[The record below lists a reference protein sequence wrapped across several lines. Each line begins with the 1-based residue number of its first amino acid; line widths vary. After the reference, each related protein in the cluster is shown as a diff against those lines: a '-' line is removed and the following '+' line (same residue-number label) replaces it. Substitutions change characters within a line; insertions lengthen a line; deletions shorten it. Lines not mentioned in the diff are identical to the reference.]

1 LAGLIKTKVRYLTL
15 QFEDPDSKISG
26 ITSFKLENK
35 DLLESVLVALAEKTG
50 MTKRGDIY
58 VKKKADESSKATP

>member
-1 LAGLIKTKVRYLTL
+1 
-15 QFEDPDSKISG
+15 
-26 ITSFKLENK
+26 
-35 DLLESVLVALAEKTG
+35 LVALAEKTG